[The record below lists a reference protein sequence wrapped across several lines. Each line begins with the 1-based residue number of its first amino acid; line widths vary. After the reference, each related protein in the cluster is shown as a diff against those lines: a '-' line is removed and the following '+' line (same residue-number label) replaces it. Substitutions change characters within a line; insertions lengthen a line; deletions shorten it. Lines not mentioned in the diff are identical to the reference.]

1 MIKHVSLFFT
11 LLFSGLFTQ
20 PGYSQYS
27 FAMDLIPAY
36 GQGNVL
42 NPANYPKKHRMV
54 ISLPH
59 VQAGIQMTPFSIF
72 KSNQKDSS
80 VIRLHPERIIS
91 SMDSLNNMDFA
102 SQIHTFS
109 LGFQLQENN
118 WIGIG
123 HRLISRASIQFPEI
137 LARLVFY
144 GNKPFIGK
152 KIDLNTRFEGIA
164 YQEFYAQL
172 GFQWKSVPS
181 LSLGIKF
188 KILDGFTGIN
198 TAKNEA
204 SLYTNPVNYNLSGKI
219 NYLVNA
225 TPITLGKP
233 FSNLGAAIDVGVE
246 YQHDRVSFSG
256 AIIDLGMIKWN
267 ESRQL
272 SLDKNISFE
281 GLPLLKAGESI
292 DANFN
297 LWIDSLKKEW
307 MPDWKKRTSIRFLP
321 FKIFLNSRYSISNS
335 SHLSAFLFVETF
347 NEVIAANAGIG
358 YLQQISTFLDI
369 GLNIR
374 FNSLLQYQ
382 FGNQIG
388 IKMGNLH
395 FFASLDDW
403 ISLLSISDEFWGI
416 SGQLGLTYAIPS
428 NIFQKG
434 NIKSNMN
441 EKKFF
446 RK

>member
-11 LLFSGLFTQ
+11 LLFSGLFTH

-27 FAMDLIPAY
+27 FGMDLIPAY

-42 NPANYPKKHRMV
+42 NPANYPKNHRLV

-59 VQAGIQMTPFSIF
+59 IQAGIQMTPFSIF

-80 VIRLHPERIIS
+80 GIRLHPERILS
-91 SMDSLNNMDFA
+91 SMDTLNNIDFA
-102 SQIHTFS
+102 SQIHTLS
-109 LGFQLQENN
+109 LGFQLRENN

-123 HRLISRASIQFPEI
+123 HRLISRASIQFPET
-137 LARLVFY
+137 LARLVYY

-181 LSLGIKF
+181 LNLGIKF
-188 KILDGFTGIN
+188 KILDGLTGMN
-198 TAKNEA
+198 TARNEA
-204 SLYTNPVNYNLSGKI
+204 SLYSNPVNYNLSGKI

-225 TPITLGKP
+225 TPITSGKL

-246 YQHDRVSFSG
+246 YQHERVSFSG

-272 SLDKNISFE
+272 SFDKNISFE
-281 GLPLLKAGESI
+281 GLPLLEAGQSI

-307 MPDWKKRTSIRFLP
+307 MPAWEKRPSIRFLP
-321 FKIFLNSRYSISNS
+321 VKIFLHSRYSISNN

-347 NEVIAANAGIG
+347 NEVITANAGIG
-358 YLQQISTFLDI
+358 FLQQISTFLDI
-369 GLNIR
+369 GLNIG
-374 FNSLLQYQ
+374 FNSQLQYQ
-382 FGNQIG
+382 IGNQIG
-388 IKMGNLH
+388 IKTGNLH
-395 FFASLDDW
+395 FFASLDNW
-403 ISLLSISDEFWGI
+403 ISLLSISDKFRGI
-416 SGQLGLTYAIPS
+416 SGQLGLAYAIPS